1 MKGGSMIGVNRRRV
15 MGNRESVVNPYIS
28 DGLIFWLDGI
38 YKNQSIGV
46 DWEDLIGGVKFS
58 GGIYNSDN
66 LFIGCGLQSNST
78 VLAANENY
86 TVEVVLMFDQN
97 SPNYPILS
105 CGDRT
110 TNRVLVAGYG
120 NNKYAVLQN
129 QVAWIC
135 DMSKYVKHT
144 ISANLER
151 CVQNYQEITS
161 QSTDEVFFN
170 EPKDGWYLVR
180 RQAINSVNLYCIRI
194 YNRRLTINEM
204 KANQAVDNT
213 RFNLGLTIP
222 EE

>member
-1 MKGGSMIGVNRRRV
+1 MGSIASF
-15 MGNRESVVNPYIS
+15 ENPYIS

-58 GGIYNSDN
+58 GGINNSDN
-66 LFIGCGLQSNST
+66 LLTGGGLHSPGT

-86 TVEVVLMFDQN
+86 TVEAVLMFN
-97 SPNYPILS
+97 GTLNYPILS
-105 CGDRT
+105 CGNRT
-110 TNRVLVAGYG
+110 TNKVLVAGYG
-120 NNKYAVLQN
+120 NNKYGVLQN
-129 QVAWIC
+129 QAAWIC
-135 DMSKYVKHT
+135 DLSKNVKHT

-161 QSTDEVFFN
+161 QSTDEVYFN
-170 EPKDGWYLVR
+170 EPDDGWYLNR
-180 RQAINSVNLYCIRI
+180 RQQTNTLNIYCIRI

-213 RFNLGLTIP
+213 RFNLGLTI
-222 EE
+222 

>member
-1 MKGGSMIGVNRRRV
+1 MGQVIDRRRM
-15 MGNRESVVNPYIS
+15 MGNRATVVNPYIS

-58 GGIYNSDN
+58 GGINNSDN
-66 LFIGCGLQSNST
+66 LFIGGGLQSNST

-86 TVEVVLMFDQN
+86 TVEAVLMFSAN

-110 TNRVLVAGYG
+110 TNKVLVAAYG

-129 QVAWIC
+129 QAAWIC
-135 DMSKYVKHT
+135 DMSRHVKHT

-161 QSTDEVFFN
+161 QSTSEVYFN
-170 EPKDGWYLVR
+170 EPNDGWYLNR
-180 RQAINSVNLYCIRI
+180 RQTTNTANIYCIRI
-194 YNRRLTINEM
+194 L
-204 KANQAVDNT
+204 
-213 RFNLGLTIP
+213 
-222 EE
+222 